1 MAQFEHLQQRA
12 LVFII
17 LSLRILRVPRQ
28 LPALMTSVGA
38 NKTDGIGEKQEGIG
52 EKPARQDAEARQ
64 HTKPEDV
71 EELGRRGLQHKA
83 LLHVCRKLAASH
95 MSERVRDSAR
105 WRAWQRSRH
114 MLQIATPATRWGCE
128 ARI

>member
-1 MAQFEHLQQRA
+1 M
-12 LVFII
+12 
-17 LSLRILRVPRQ
+17 
-28 LPALMTSVGA
+28 PAIMTSVGA
-38 NKTDGIGEKQEGIG
+38 NKTDGIGEKQERIG

>member
-12 LVFII
+12 LVLVI

-28 LPALMTSVGA
+28 LPVFMTSVGA
-38 NKTDGIGEKQEGIG
+38 NKTVGIG
-52 EKPARQDAEARQ
+52 EKPFASSKMNARQDAEARQ

-71 EELGRRGLQHKA
+71 EELDGRGLQHKA
-83 LLHVCRKLAASH
+83 LLHVRRKLAASH
-95 MSERVRDSAR
+95 MSDRVRDSAR